1 MKTGDKVHF
10 KHDHNKNMYFIIWVS
25 DNGLEVQLNDGS
37 YVLIY
42 DLNKF

>member
-1 MKTGDKVHF
+1 MKKGDKVYL
-10 KHDHNKNMYFIIWVS
+10 KHDHNRNEYFITWVS
-25 DNGLEVQLNDGS
+25 DSGLEVQLNDGS